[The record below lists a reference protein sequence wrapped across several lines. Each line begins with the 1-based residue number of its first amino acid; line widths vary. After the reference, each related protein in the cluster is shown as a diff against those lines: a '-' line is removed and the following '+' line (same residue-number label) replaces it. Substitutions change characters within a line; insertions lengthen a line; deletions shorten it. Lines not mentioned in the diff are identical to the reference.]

1 MRQNIGL
8 INAVIRIT
16 CGLTIVAWATSKLV
30 RRPYDSMP
38 LICTILGAMKVAE
51 GITRFCPLTYLFEE
65 SEYYYEDEDYEYEDE
80 EYDDDDTA
88 VEVTVDPT

>member
-8 INAVIRIT
+8 VNALVRIT

-30 RRPYDSMP
+30 KRPYETMP
-38 LICTILGAMKVAE
+38 FVACILGAMKVAE

-65 SEYYYEDEDYEYEDE
+65 SVYYYEEDEDYDDEYYE
-80 EYDDDDTA
+80 EVDTGA
-88 VEVTVDPT
+88 EAPADVQQ